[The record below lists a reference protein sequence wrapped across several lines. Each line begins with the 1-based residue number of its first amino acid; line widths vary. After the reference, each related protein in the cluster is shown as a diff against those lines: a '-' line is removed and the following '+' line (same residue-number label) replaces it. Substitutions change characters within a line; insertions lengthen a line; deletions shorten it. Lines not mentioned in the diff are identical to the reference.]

1 MHELTDRELYHALA
15 YAKSLD
21 EEHGKQIMVQFELD
35 QSGIYQT
42 IFGIFPAIIA
52 EHNEDM
58 AYLFMD
64 LCFDVICVFQH
75 AFGDPPH
82 NGRDPVWLEKQVALL
97 DAELQSLIQSNTMDE
112 KIRKNLQERFTKRSG
127 YEVFQTGLVKFLNE
141 AIDEHASLNTR
152 RVPSIKITQTLM
164 YALLGCSA
172 TFTAFPPS
180 TNII

>member
-1 MHELTDRELYHALA
+1 MHELTDRELYQALA

-21 EEHGKQIMVQFELD
+21 EEHGKQIMVQFQLD

-52 EHNEDM
+52 EHNQEM

-82 NGRDPVWLEKQVALL
+82 NGRDPVWLEKQVSLL
-97 DAELQSLIQSNTMDE
+97 DAELQSLICSNTMDE

-141 AIDEHASLNTR
+141 AIDEHASLNTS
-152 RVPSIKITQTLM
+152 RVPAIMITQTMM
-164 YALLGCSA
+164 YAVVRLFSNLYSS
-172 TFTAFPPS
+172 S
-180 TNII
+180 TKH